1 MSQRYFLAKDMVL
14 WQELPCFLFF
24 FNNFEIP
31 SQFTCKNLEC
41 QNQASN
47 TGISL
52 VRISSCKSF
61 PYGKN
66 I

>member
-1 MSQRYFLAKDMVL
+1 MSQLYFLAKDMVL
-14 WQELPCFLFF
+14 WQELFFFF